1 MDLTSCFIGDKVR
14 LKWGLTGC
22 NSEMF
27 CGDRSLIFRNQ
38 DMKKSTFGL
47 LSLCLVFTVA
57 CSCPAIVSARTNAEW
72 ISLFDGQTLA
82 GWKAGG
88 NSGTFKVRSGMIV
101 ADGPRSHL
109 FYAGPVG
116 GHDFTN
122 FELKVDFKTM
132 PKANSG
138 IYFHTE
144 YQQAGYPA
152 KGYEVQINNTYP
164 GTESYRELRKT
175 GSLYGVRDVFA
186 SCVKDEAWFT
196 VHIIVEGR
204 RIRISIDGRLLVD
217 YVEPDDPVRA
227 GAGKG
232 KKLSHGTFA
241 LQGFGEGSVVCFRN
255 IRVKPLLDSGRGE
268 DSRSAEQIAY
278 EKRISAFHAAD
289 LPLIDYHI
297 HLKGGLTLEQALE
310 QSRAAGITYGIAE
323 NCGLGFP
330 VTNDEQ
336 LKQSFDRLEGRPV
349 FKAMQAEGREW
360 VNMFSPELIVK
371 FDYVF
376 SDALTFHDKKGRR
389 TRLWMADEVFIDD
402 EQEFMDMYV
411 GKIVTILENEP
422 IDIFVNPT
430 FLPAVI
436 AERYDELWTRQRM
449 QKVAQAA
456 AGSGVAIEINARYR
470 IPSVKFIKLAKQAGA
485 KFAFGTNNGGRELGR
500 LEYSLDVAEQCGLTK
515 DDMFVPKPYGKK
527 PIQTKKRR

>member
-1 MDLTSCFIGDKVR
+1 
-14 LKWGLTGC
+14 
-22 NSEMF
+22 
-27 CGDRSLIFRNQ
+27 
-38 DMKKSTFGL
+38 MKKLTFDL
-47 LSLCLVFTVA
+47 LSLCFVLTVVY
-57 CSCPAIVSARTNAEW
+57 SCPAIASATEGAEW
-72 ISLFDGQTLA
+72 ISLFDGKTLA

-88 NSGTFKVRSGMIV
+88 SSETFSARDGMIV
-101 ADGPRSHL
+101 ANGPRSHL
-109 FYAGPVG
+109 FYTGPVE

-122 FELKVDFKTM
+122 FELKMEIKTM

-144 YQQAGYPA
+144 YQQAGFPA
-152 KGYEVQINNTYP
+152 KGYEVQINNTHP
-164 GTESYRELRKT
+164 GSEDYRELRKT
-175 GSLYGVRDVFA
+175 GSLYGVRDVFV
-186 SCVKDEAWFT
+186 SCAKDEAWFT

-204 RIRISIDGRLLVD
+204 WIRVSLDGRLLVD
-217 YVEPDDPVRA
+217 YIEPDDPVRA
-227 GAGKG
+227 GPSAGKT
-232 KKLSHGTFA
+232 LSHGTFA
-241 LQGFGEGSVVCFRN
+241 LQGFGEGSVVAFRN
-255 IRVKPLLDSGRGE
+255 IRVKPLPAGGRSG

-289 LPLIDYHI
+289 LPLVDYHI
-297 HLKGGLTLEQALE
+297 HLKEGLTLEEALE
-310 QSRAAGITYGIAE
+310 KSRAAGITYGIAE

-330 VTNDEQ
+330 VTNDQQ

-360 VNMFSPELIVK
+360 INMFSPELIAK

-376 SDALTFHDKKGRR
+376 SDALTFHDKQGRR
-389 TRLWMADEVFIDD
+389 TRLWMANEVHIDD

-436 AERYDELWTRQRM
+436 AERYDELWTPQRM
-449 QKVAQAA
+449 QKVVQAA
-456 AGSGVAIEINARYR
+456 VRNGVAIEINARYR

-485 KFAFGTNNGGRELGR
+485 KFAFGTNNGGRELGH
-500 LEYSLDVAEQCGLTK
+500 LEYSLDVAKQCGLTK
-515 DDMFVPKPYGKK
+515 DDMFVPKPYGEK
-527 PIQTKKRR
+527 PIQTKK

>member
-1 MDLTSCFIGDKVR
+1 MMWCDAQ
-14 LKWGLTGC
+14 
-22 NSEMF
+22 
-27 CGDRSLIFRNQ
+27 SLIFRNR
-38 DMKKSTFGL
+38 DMKKSTFEL
-47 LSLCLVFTVA
+47 LSFCLVLTVA
-57 CSCPAIVSARTNAEW
+57 YSSPAIAAGTVGAEW
-72 ISLFDGQTLA
+72 VSLFDGKTLA

-88 NSGTFKVRSGMIV
+88 KSGTFSVRDGMIV

-109 FYAGPVG
+109 FYAGPIEG
-116 GHDFTN
+116 YDFMN
-122 FELKVDFKTM
+122 FELKVDVKTM

-144 YQQAGYPA
+144 YQQTGFPA

-164 GTESYRELRKT
+164 GTKGYRELRKT

-186 SCVKDEAWFT
+186 SCVRDEVWFA
-196 VHIIVEGR
+196 VHIIVEGW

-217 YVEPDDPVRA
+217 YIEFDDPVRA
-227 GAGKG
+227 GASTG

-241 LQGFGEGSVVCFRN
+241 LQGFGEDSVVYFKN
-255 IRVKPLLDSGRGE
+255 IRVKPLTAGRRGK
-268 DSRSAEQIAY
+268 DSRSIEQIEY
-278 EKRISAFHAAD
+278 QKRISAFHATD
-289 LPLIDYHI
+289 LPLVDYHV

-310 QSRAAGITYGIAE
+310 KSRVAGITYGIAE

-336 LKQSFDRLEGRPV
+336 LKRSFDRLEGRPV

-360 VNMFSPELIVK
+360 VNMFSPELIAK

-376 SDALTFHDKKGRR
+376 SDVLTFHDKQGRR
-389 TRLWMADEVFIDD
+389 TRLWMANEVHIDD

-411 GKIVTILENEP
+411 GKIVTIMENEP

-436 AERYDELWTRQRM
+436 AKRYDELWTRQRM
-449 QKVAQAA
+449 LKVAQAA
-456 AGSGVAIEINARYR
+456 VKNGVAIEINARYR
-470 IPSVKFIKLAKQAGA
+470 IPSVKFVKLAKQAGA

-500 LEYSLDVAEQCGLTK
+500 LEYSLDVAQQCGLTK
-515 DDMFVPKPYGKK
+515 DDMFVPKPYGEK
-527 PIQTKKRR
+527 PIQTKK

>member
-1 MDLTSCFIGDKVR
+1 
-14 LKWGLTGC
+14 
-22 NSEMF
+22 
-27 CGDRSLIFRNQ
+27 
-38 DMKKSTFGL
+38 MKKSTFEL
-47 LSLCLVFTVA
+47 LSLCLFLTVA
-57 CSCPAIVSARTNAEW
+57 YSNPAIASGTAGAEW
-72 ISLFDGQTLA
+72 LSLFDGKTLA

-88 NSGTFKVRSGMIV
+88 NSGTFSVHDGMIV

-109 FYAGPVG
+109 FYTGPIE

-122 FELKVDFKTM
+122 FELKVDVRTI

-138 IYFHTE
+138 IYFHAE
-144 YQQAGYPA
+144 YQQTGFPA
-152 KGYEVQINNTYP
+152 KGYEVQINNTHT
-164 GTESYRELRKT
+164 GAEGYRELRKT

-186 SCVKDEAWFT
+186 SCAKDEAWFT
-196 VHIIVEGR
+196 AHIIVEGR

-217 YVEPDDPVRA
+217 YIEPDDPVRA
-227 GAGKG
+227 GPGAG

-241 LQGFGEGSVVCFRN
+241 LQGFGEGSVVYFRN
-255 IRVKPLLDSGRGE
+255 IRVKPLPDAGRGK
-268 DSRSAEQIAY
+268 DSRSVEQIAY

-289 LPLIDYHI
+289 LPLIDYHV

-310 QSRAAGITYGIAE
+310 KSRAAGITYGIAE

-360 VNMFSPELIVK
+360 VNMFSPELIAK

-376 SDALTFHDKKGRR
+376 SDALTFRDKQGRR
-389 TRLWMADEVFIDD
+389 TRLWIANEVHIDD
-402 EQEFMDMYV
+402 EQEFMEMYV
-411 GKIVTILENEP
+411 DKIVTILENEP

-436 AERYDELWTRQRM
+436 AEWYDELWTQQRM
-449 QKVAQAA
+449 RKVAQAA
-456 AGSGVAIEINARYR
+456 VKNGVAIEINARYR

-485 KFAFGTNNGGRELGR
+485 KFAFGTNNGGRALGH
-500 LEYSLDVAEQCGLTK
+500 LKYSLDVAEQCGLTK
-515 DDMFVPKPYGKK
+515 DDMFVPKPYGRK

>member
-1 MDLTSCFIGDKVR
+1 
-14 LKWGLTGC
+14 
-22 NSEMF
+22 
-27 CGDRSLIFRNQ
+27 
-38 DMKKSTFGL
+38 MKKSTFEL
-47 LSLCLVFTVA
+47 LSLFVLLTIA
-57 CSCPAIVSARTNAEW
+57 QSSPAIASATAGAEW
-72 ISLFDGQTLA
+72 VSLFDGKTLA

-88 NSGTFKVRSGMIV
+88 NSGTFSVRDGMIV
-101 ADGPRSHL
+101 ADGSRSHL
-109 FYAGPVG
+109 FYAGPVEG
-116 GHDFTN
+116 RDFTS
-122 FELKVDFKTM
+122 FELKADVKTM

-144 YQQAGYPA
+144 YQQAGFPA
-152 KGYEVQINNTYP
+152 KGYEVQINNTHP
-164 GTESYRELRKT
+164 GSEGYRELRKT
-175 GSLYGVRDVFA
+175 GSLYGVRDVFV
-186 SCVKDEAWFT
+186 SCAKDEAWFT

-204 RIRISIDGRLLVD
+204 RIRVSIDGRLLVD
-217 YVEPDDPVRA
+217 YIEPDEPVRA
-227 GAGKG
+227 GPSAGR
-232 KKLSHGTFA
+232 KLSHGTFA
-241 LQGFGEGSVVCFRN
+241 LQGFGEGGVVYFRN
-255 IRVKPLLDSGRGE
+255 IRVKPLPAGGRGK
-268 DSRSAEQIAY
+268 DSRSAEQIAC

-310 QSRAAGITYGIAE
+310 KSREAGITYGIAE

-360 VNMFSPELIVK
+360 VNMFSPQMIAK

-376 SDALTFHDKKGRR
+376 SDALTFHDKQGRR
-389 TRLWMADEVFIDD
+389 TRLWMANEVHIDD
-402 EQEFMDMYV
+402 EQEFMEMYV

-436 AERYDELWTRQRM
+436 AERYDELWTQQRM
-449 QKVAQAA
+449 RKVARAA
-456 AGSGVAIEINARYR
+456 ARNGVAIEINARYR

-485 KFAFGTNNGGRELGR
+485 KFAFGTNNGGRELGH

-515 DDMFVPKPYGKK
+515 DDMFVPRPYGRK

>member
-1 MDLTSCFIGDKVR
+1 
-14 LKWGLTGC
+14 
-22 NSEMF
+22 
-27 CGDRSLIFRNQ
+27 
-38 DMKKSTFGL
+38 MKKSTFEL
-47 LSLCLVFTVA
+47 LSLCFVLTVA
-57 CSCPAIVSARTNAEW
+57 SSSPTIASGTTDAEW
-72 ISLFDGQTLA
+72 ISLFDGKTLA

-88 NSGTFKVRSGMIV
+88 NSGTFSVRDGIIV

-109 FYAGPVG
+109 FYAGPVE

-122 FELKVDFKTM
+122 FELKADVKTM
-132 PKANSG
+132 PRANSG

-144 YQQAGYPA
+144 YQQAGFPS

-164 GTESYRELRKT
+164 GLEDNRELRKT
-175 GSLYGVRDVFA
+175 GSLYGVRDVFV
-186 SCVKDEAWFT
+186 SCAKDNVWFT
-196 VHIIVEGR
+196 AHIIVEGR
-204 RIRISIDGRLLVD
+204 RIRVNIDDRLLVD
-217 YVEPDDPVRA
+217 YIEPDEPVRA
-227 GAGKG
+227 GPGPNKV
-232 KKLSHGTFA
+232 LSHGTFA
-241 LQGFGEGSVVCFRN
+241 LQGFGEDNVVYFRN
-255 IRVKPLLDSGRGE
+255 IRVRPLPDIGRGE
-268 DSRSAEQIAY
+268 DSRSAEEIAY
-278 EKRISAFHAAD
+278 QKRISAFHAAN
-289 LPLIDYHI
+289 LPLIDYHV
-297 HLKGGLTLEQALE
+297 HLKGGLTLEDALGK
-310 QSRAAGITYGIAE
+310 SRETGITYGIAE

-360 VNMFSPELIVK
+360 VNMFSPELVAK

-376 SDALTFHDKKGRR
+376 SDALTFHDKQGRR
-389 TRLWMADEVFIDD
+389 TRLWMADEVHIDN

-411 GKIVTILENEP
+411 EKIVTILENEP

-436 AERYDELWTRQRM
+436 AERYDELWTEQRM

-456 AGSGVAIEINARYR
+456 VKSGVAIEINARYR
-470 IPSVKFIKLAKQAGA
+470 IPSVKFIMLAKQAGA
-485 KFAFGTNNGGRELGR
+485 KFAFGTNNGGRELGH
-500 LEYSLDVAEQCGLTK
+500 LEYSLDMAKQCGLTK

>member
-1 MDLTSCFIGDKVR
+1 
-14 LKWGLTGC
+14 
-22 NSEMF
+22 
-27 CGDRSLIFRNQ
+27 
-38 DMKKSTFGL
+38 MKKSTFEL
-47 LSLCLVFTVA
+47 LSLFLLLIIA
-57 CSCPAIVSARTNAEW
+57 HSSPAIASEMPGVDW
-72 ISLFDGQTLA
+72 LSLFDGKTLA

-88 NSGTFKVRSGMIV
+88 NSGTFSVRDGMIV

-109 FYAGPVG
+109 FYSGTVE

-122 FELKVDFKTM
+122 FELKADVKTM

-144 YQQAGYPA
+144 HQQAGYPA

-164 GTESYRELRKT
+164 GTEGYRELRKT
-175 GSLYGVRDVFA
+175 GSLYGVRDVFV

-204 RIRISIDGRLLVD
+204 RIRVSLDGRLLVD
-217 YVEPDDPVRA
+217 YIEPDDPVRPGSSA
-227 GAGKG
+227 G

-241 LQGFGEGSVVCFRN
+241 LQGFGEGSVVYFRN
-255 IRVKPLLDSGRGE
+255 IRVKPLPDVGRSE

-289 LPLIDYHI
+289 LPLIDYHV
-297 HLKGGLTLEQALE
+297 HLKGGLTLEEALV
-310 QSRAAGITYGIAE
+310 QSRIAGITYGIAE

-330 VTNDEQ
+330 VTSNEQ

-360 VNMFSPELIVK
+360 VDMFSPELIAK

-376 SDALTFHDKKGRR
+376 SDSLTFHDKQGRR
-389 TRLWMADEVFIDD
+389 TRLWMANEVHIDD

-436 AERYDELWTRQRM
+436 AERYDELWTQQRM
-449 QKVAQAA
+449 RKVAQAA
-456 AGSGVAIEINARYR
+456 ARNGVAIEINARYR
-470 IPSVKFIKLAKQAGA
+470 IPSVKFIKLAKQAGT
-485 KFAFGTNNGGRELGR
+485 KFAFGTNNGGRELGH
-500 LEYSLDVAEQCGLTK
+500 LEYSLDLAEQCGLTK
-515 DDMFVPKPYGKK
+515 DDMFVPKPYGRKQ
-527 PIQTKKRR
+527 IQIKKRR

>member
-1 MDLTSCFIGDKVR
+1 
-14 LKWGLTGC
+14 
-22 NSEMF
+22 
-27 CGDRSLIFRNQ
+27 
-38 DMKKSTFGL
+38 MKKSTFEL
-47 LSLCLVFTVA
+47 LSLCLVLTIA
-57 CSCPAIVSARTNAEW
+57 NSRPAIASGMASTEW
-72 ISLFDGQTLA
+72 ISLFDGKTLA
-82 GWKAGG
+82 GWEIGG
-88 NSGTFKVRSGMIV
+88 NSGTFGVRNGMIV

-109 FYAGPVG
+109 FYAGPVE
-116 GHDFTN
+116 GHVFTN
-122 FELKVDFKTM
+122 FELKADVRTM
-132 PKANSG
+132 PTANSG

-164 GTESYRELRKT
+164 GTEGYRELRKT
-175 GSLYGVRDVFA
+175 GSLYGIRDVFA
-186 SCVKDEAWFT
+186 SCARDEAWFT

-227 GAGKG
+227 GPSAG

-241 LQGFGEGSVVCFRN
+241 LQGFGGDSVVAFRN
-255 IRVKPLLDSGRGE
+255 IRVKPLPTGGRDK
-268 DSRSAEQIAY
+268 DSRSAEQIKY
-278 EKRISAFHAAD
+278 EKRISAFHAAN

-310 QSRAAGITYGIAE
+310 KSIEAGITYGIAE

-330 VTNDEQ
+330 VTNDQQ
-336 LKQSFDRLEGRPV
+336 LKKSFDRLEGRPV
-349 FKAMQAEGREW
+349 LKAMQAEGREW
-360 VNMFSPELIVK
+360 VNMFSPELIAK

-376 SDALTFHDKKGRR
+376 SDALTFHDKQGRR
-389 TRLWMADEVFIDD
+389 TRLWMANEVYIDD

-436 AERYDELWTRQRM
+436 AGRYDELWTRQRM
-449 QKVAQAA
+449 RKVAKAA
-456 AGSGVAIEINARYR
+456 VKGGVAIEINARYR

-485 KFAFGTNNGGRELGR
+485 KFAFGTNNGGRELGH

-515 DDMFVPKPYGKK
+515 DDMFVPKPSGKK

>member
-1 MDLTSCFIGDKVR
+1 
-14 LKWGLTGC
+14 
-22 NSEMF
+22 
-27 CGDRSLIFRNQ
+27 
-38 DMKKSTFGL
+38 MKKSTFEL
-47 LSLCLVFTVA
+47 LSLCLLLTVVY
-57 CSCPAIVSARTNAEW
+57 SSSAIASETAGAEW
-72 ISLFDGQTLA
+72 LSLFDGKSLA

-88 NSGTFKVRSGMIV
+88 NSGTFSVRDGMIV

-109 FYAGPVG
+109 FYAGPIE

-122 FELKVDFKTM
+122 FELKADIKTM

-144 YQQAGYPA
+144 YQQAGYQA

-164 GTESYRELRKT
+164 GTEGYRELRKT
-175 GSLYGVRDVFA
+175 GSLYGVRDMFV
-186 SCVKDEAWFT
+186 SCAKDKTWFT

-204 RIRISIDGRLLVD
+204 RIQVSIDGRLLVD
-217 YVEPDDPVRA
+217 YIEPDDPVRA
-227 GAGKG
+227 GPSAG
-232 KKLSHGTFA
+232 KKLSQGTFA
-241 LQGFGEGSVVCFRN
+241 LQGFGEGSVVYFRN
-255 IRVKPLLDSGRGE
+255 IRVKPLPAGE
-268 DSRSAEQIAY
+268 REKDSRSAEQIEY

-289 LPLIDYHI
+289 LPLIDYHV
-297 HLKGGLTLEQALE
+297 HLKGGLTLEQSLV

-336 LKQSFDRLEGRPV
+336 LKRSFDRLEGRPV

-360 VNMFSPELIVK
+360 VNMFSPELIAK

-376 SDALTFHDKKGRR
+376 SDALTFHDKQGRR
-389 TRLWMADEVFIDD
+389 TRLWMASEVHIDD
-402 EQEFMDMYV
+402 VQEFMDMYV
-411 GKIVTILENEP
+411 DKIVTILENEP

-456 AGSGVAIEINARYR
+456 GRTGVAIEINARYR

-485 KFAFGTNNGGRELGR
+485 KFAFGTNNGGRELGH
-500 LEYSLDVAEQCGLTK
+500 LEYSLDVAKQCGLTK
-515 DDMFVPKPYGKK
+515 NDMFVPKPYGRK
-527 PIQTKKRR
+527 PIQKKKRH

>member
-1 MDLTSCFIGDKVR
+1 M
-14 LKWGLTGC
+14 
-22 NSEMF
+22 N
-27 CGDRSLIFRNQ
+27 
-38 DMKKSTFGL
+38 KSIIGL
-47 LSLCLVFTVA
+47 LSIFLLLTIA
-57 CSCPAIVSARTNAEW
+57 SGIAGAEW
-72 ISLFDGQTLA
+72 ISLFDGKTLD

-88 NSGTFKVRSGMIV
+88 DSGTFSVRDGTIV

-109 FYAGPVG
+109 FYAGSVKD
-116 GHDFTN
+116 HDFMN
-122 FELKVDFKTM
+122 FELKVDVKTM
-132 PKANSG
+132 PDADSG

-144 YQQAGYPA
+144 YQETGFPT
-152 KGYEVQINNTYP
+152 KGYEVQINNSP
-164 GTESYRELRKT
+164 PSSEGNRELRKT
-175 GSLYGVRDVFA
+175 GSLYGVRDVFV
-186 SCVKDEAWFT
+186 SCAKDQIWSA

-217 YVEPDDPVRA
+217 YIEPDDPVRA
-227 GAGKG
+227 GSSKD
-232 KKLSHGTFA
+232 KKFSHGTFA
-241 LQGFGEGSVVCFRN
+241 LQGFGEDSVAYFRN
-255 IRVKPLLDSGRGE
+255 IRVQPLPVDERGE
-268 DSRSAEQIAY
+268 DSRSTEKIAY
-278 EKRISAFHAAD
+278 EKRISAFHAKD
-289 LPLIDYHI
+289 LPLIDYHV

-360 VNMFSPELIVK
+360 VNMFSPELVAK

-376 SDALTFHDKKGRR
+376 SDALTFHDKQGRR
-389 TRLWMADEVFIDD
+389 TRLWMANEVFIDD

-436 AERYDELWTRQRM
+436 AERYDELWTQQRM
-449 QKVAQAA
+449 RKVAQAA
-456 AGSGVAIEINARYR
+456 TSSGVAIEINARYR

-485 KFAFGTNNGGRELGR
+485 KFAFGTNNGGRELGH

-527 PIQTKKRR
+527 PIQTKR